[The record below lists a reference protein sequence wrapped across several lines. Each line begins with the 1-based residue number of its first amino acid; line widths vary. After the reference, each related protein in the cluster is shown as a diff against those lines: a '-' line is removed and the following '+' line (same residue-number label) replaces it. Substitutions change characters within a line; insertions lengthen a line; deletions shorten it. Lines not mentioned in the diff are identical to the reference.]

1 MKSYLFLVK
10 SYLFLVKLC
19 EIAIVAENAQNKNL
33 PKTVGPKNT
42 YQTTIC
48 IRAVLVQYRQF
59 VVVLAVS
66 ITNNDMLIASSK
78 KIEHW
83 NLSKM
88 VAT

>member
-1 MKSYLFLVK
+1 MSRTRILLI
-10 SYLFLVKLC
+10 LG
-19 EIAIVAENAQNKNL
+19 EIATVAENAENKNW

-42 YQTTIC
+42 YQTTRC